1 MTNKNIKAQ
10 LLSIVDECKTQRE
23 AALRL
28 DASRQYIYRLTRDL
42 GITKWRQKNRVHKLE
57 KTKKRLCEECGEIF
71 VVSIYKNNPARFC
84 SRKCFGSWLGKTY
97 GFNTKNGFDT
107 KGRKAKIKKPK
118 TLYEIF
124 GQEKQKLEEQKLFME
139 ENNE

>member
-1 MTNKNIKAQ
+1 MEKKEGKGGKQKEMTNKNIKAQ

-57 KTKKRLCEECGEIF
+57 KTRKRLCEECGEIF
-71 VVSIYKNNPARFC
+71 AVSIYKNNPARFC
-84 SRKCFGSWLGKTY
+84 SRKCLGSWLGKTY
-97 GFNTKNGFDT
+97 GFNTKNGFNT
-107 KGRKAKIKKPK
+107 KDRKAKIDKPK

-124 GQEKQKLEEQKLFME
+124 GQKE
-139 ENNE
+139 

>member
-28 DASRQYIYRLTRDL
+28 DASSHYIYRLTRDL

-57 KTKKRLCEECGEIF
+57 KTKKRLCGECGEIF

-107 KGRKAKIKKPK
+107 EGRKAKIKKHSNIY
-118 TLYEIF
+118 L
-124 GQEKQKLEEQKLFME
+124 L
-139 ENNE
+139 